1 MPIIISITHIE
12 IIDWLLILFLPIVFK
27 IKIRNENIDI
37 FKIGLFSETDNNDFV
52 NGDK

>member
-1 MPIIISITHIE
+1 MLRTN
-12 IIDWLLILFLPIVFK
+12 
-27 IKIRNENIDI
+27 IKDNRNENIDI